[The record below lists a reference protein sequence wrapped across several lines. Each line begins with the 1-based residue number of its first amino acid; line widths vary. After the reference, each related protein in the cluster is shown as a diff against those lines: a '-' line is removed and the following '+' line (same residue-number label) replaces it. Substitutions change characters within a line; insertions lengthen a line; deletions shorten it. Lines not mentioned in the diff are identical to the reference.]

1 MNKITLSYFGTALW
15 SSTMD
20 NGSPFDKKYSEKD
33 FHPDSVKKAEDEIS
47 DFLSLLEAENIL
59 WEEEITEKNFGGD
72 FWLTRN
78 RHGTGFWD
86 RGLGNLGKK
95 LTEWAQ
101 SYGSSDVY
109 LGDDGKVHLS

>member
-1 MNKITLSYFGTALW
+1 
-15 SSTMD
+15 MD
-20 NGSPFDKKYSEKD
+20 NGSPFDGKYSAKD
-33 FHPDSVKKAEDEIS
+33 FSPESVEKATDEIS

-59 WEEEITEKNFGGD
+59 WEEHLGEEQFGHD

-78 RHGTGFWD
+78 RHGAGFWD
-86 RGLGNLGKK
+86 RGLGELGEK
-95 LTEWAQ
+95 LTTWAH